1 VRRAGLALLAAL
13 LLAAPAAAQE
23 VRLPVLEAGIGGGG
37 GWLPDYPAADQNH
50 ARGIGTP
57 FVIYRGE
64 LLRAD
69 DQGVRGRLLR
79 GERVGLDLSFSG
91 AFPSSSRDNRARRG
105 MPDLDWQG
113 EVGPALRVTLWRDA
127 AHPRR
132 VNIELPVRAVFSSD
146 LSSIHYRGVVFSPE
160 LAFEDRA
167 FGSWAFG
174 KWAFGNG
181 AFGNPPLAERP
192 AEPAATGL
200 RAARLRAGIGPI
212 LATER
217 LHDYYYEVEPQYAR
231 PGRPAYRAQGGYLGT
246 RLQFSLRVPITPAL
260 SFIGGGRLENF
271 AGSANADSP
280 LHRRDWN
287 TSVAVGFAWSLYQS
301 GATVASSADPFD

>member
-1 VRRAGLALLAAL
+1 MRRAILLAL

-23 VRLPVLEAGIGGGG
+23 VRLPVLEGGIGGGG
-37 GWLPDYPAADQNH
+37 GWLPDYPAAEQNH
-50 ARGIGTP
+50 VRGIGTP

-69 DQGVRGRLLR
+69 DQGLRGRLMR
-79 GERVGLDLSFSG
+79 GERLGLDLSFSG
-91 AFPSSSRDNRARRG
+91 AFPASSRDNRARQG

-113 EVGPALRVTLWRDA
+113 EVGPALRLTLWRDA

-146 LSSIHYRGVVFSPE
+146 LSSVHYRGVVVSPE
-160 LAFEDRA
+160 LAFEDRDVGRRLL
-167 FGSWAFG
+167 GSLPFLG
-174 KWAFGNG
+174 
-181 AFGNPPLAERP
+181 E
-192 AEPAATGL
+192 AATGL
-200 RAARLRAGIGPI
+200 RAARFRVGIGPI

-217 LHDYYYEVEPQYAR
+217 LHDLYYEVEPRHAR
-231 PGRPAYRAQGGYLGT
+231 PGRPAYRARGGYLGT
-246 RLQFSLRVPITPAL
+246 RLQFSIRVPVTPAL
-260 SFIGGGRLENF
+260 SFIGGGRVENF

-287 TSVAVGFAWSLYQS
+287 TTVAIGFAWALYRS
-301 GATVASSADPFD
+301 AATVASSADPFE